1 MRSFNSMLDEQMD
14 DPEFATVFEAEIE
27 RLNAAVA
34 VSRAR
39 EEARLTQ
46 EQLAERSGVS
56 RVIINRI
63 ERGKLNPSMKTL
75 SRLARAMG
83 SRCGCPSA
91 EWHATPRVLSTSHA
105 PL

>member
-34 VSRAR
+34 ISRAR

-56 RVIINRI
+56 RVTINRI

-83 SRCGCPSA
+83 KQV
-91 EWHATPRVLSTSHA
+91 RVSIS
-105 PL
+105 

>member
-56 RVIINRI
+56 RVTINRI
-63 ERGKLNPSMKTL
+63 ERGKLNPSMRTL

-83 SRCGCPSA
+83 KQV
-91 EWHATPRVLSTSHA
+91 RVSIS
-105 PL
+105 

>member
-56 RVIINRI
+56 KVTINRI

-83 SRCGCPSA
+83 KQV
-91 EWHATPRVLSTSHA
+91 RVSIS
-105 PL
+105 

>member
-46 EQLAERSGVS
+46 EQLAERSGGS
-56 RVIINRI
+56 RVTINRI

-83 SRCGCPSA
+83 KQV
-91 EWHATPRVLSTSHA
+91 RVSIS
-105 PL
+105 

>member
-56 RVIINRI
+56 RVTINRI

-83 SRCGCPSA
+83 KQV
-91 EWHATPRVLSTSHA
+91 RVSIS
-105 PL
+105 

>member
-46 EQLAERSGVS
+46 EQLAGRSGVS
-56 RVIINRI
+56 RVTINRI

-83 SRCGCPSA
+83 KQV
-91 EWHATPRVLSTSHA
+91 RVSIS
-105 PL
+105 

>member
-56 RVIINRI
+56 RVPINRI

-83 SRCGCPSA
+83 KQV
-91 EWHATPRVLSTSHA
+91 RVSIS
-105 PL
+105 

>member
-56 RVIINRI
+56 RVTINRI
-63 ERGKLNPSMKTL
+63 ERGKLNHSMKTL

-83 SRCGCPSA
+83 KQV
-91 EWHATPRVLSTSHA
+91 RVSIS
-105 PL
+105 

>member
-27 RLNAAVA
+27 RLNAAV

-56 RVIINRI
+56 RVTINRI

-83 SRCGCPSA
+83 KQV
-91 EWHATPRVLSTSHA
+91 RVSIS
-105 PL
+105 

>member
-56 RVIINRI
+56 RVTINRI
-63 ERGKLNPSMKTL
+63 ERGKLNPCMKTL
-75 SRLARAMG
+75 SRLARGMG
-83 SRCGCPSA
+83 KQV
-91 EWHATPRVLSTSHA
+91 RVSSS
-105 PL
+105 

>member
-39 EEARLTQ
+39 EEASLTQ

-56 RVIINRI
+56 RVTINRI

-83 SRCGCPSA
+83 KQV
-91 EWHATPRVLSTSHA
+91 RVSIS
-105 PL
+105 

>member
-39 EEARLTQ
+39 EEARPTQ

-56 RVIINRI
+56 RVTINRI

-83 SRCGCPSA
+83 KQV
-91 EWHATPRVLSTSHA
+91 RVSIS
-105 PL
+105 

>member
-1 MRSFNSMLDEQMD
+1 MRSFNSMLDEQID

-56 RVIINRI
+56 RVTINRI

-83 SRCGCPSA
+83 KQV
-91 EWHATPRVLSTSHA
+91 RVSIS
-105 PL
+105 

>member
-1 MRSFNSMLDEQMD
+1 MRSFSSMLDEQMD

-27 RLNAAVA
+27 RLSAAVA

-56 RVIINRI
+56 RVTINRI

-83 SRCGCPSA
+83 KQV
-91 EWHATPRVLSTSHA
+91 RVSIS
-105 PL
+105 

>member
-1 MRSFNSMLDEQMD
+1 MRSFNSMLDEQME

-39 EEARLTQ
+39 EDARLTQ

-56 RVIINRI
+56 RVTINRI

-83 SRCGCPSA
+83 KQV
-91 EWHATPRVLSTSHA
+91 RVSIS
-105 PL
+105 

>member
-1 MRSFNSMLDEQMD
+1 MHSFNSMLDEQMD

-56 RVIINRI
+56 RVTINRI

-83 SRCGCPSA
+83 KQV
-91 EWHATPRVLSTSHA
+91 RVSIS
-105 PL
+105 

>member
-14 DPEFATVFEAEIE
+14 DPEFATVIEAEIE

-56 RVIINRI
+56 RVTINRI

-83 SRCGCPSA
+83 KQV
-91 EWHATPRVLSTSHA
+91 RVSIS
-105 PL
+105 

>member
-27 RLNAAVA
+27 RLNAAGA

-39 EEARLTQ
+39 EEARLSQ

-56 RVIINRI
+56 RVTINRI

-83 SRCGCPSA
+83 KQV
-91 EWHATPRVLSTSHA
+91 RVSIS
-105 PL
+105 